1 MNVTIYSR
9 EEMEVIISQGEF
21 PKNTVVISFC
31 DFAIK
36 RIDKN
41 YTFVDYSSVCK
52 DVFYSEVDDLDLYA
66 IKEEGLTYDLYFS
79 EADEI
84 AKFIYSAYE
93 KGNNIICQCE
103 HGQSRSAGC
112 AAAILEYFYHN
123 GISIFTDYRYYPNRV
138 IYHKIYDALSN
149 IRK

>member
-21 PKNTVVISFC
+21 PKNTVVISFY

-103 HGQSRSAGC
+103 HGQSRSAG
-112 AAAILEYFYHN
+112 
-123 GISIFTDYRYYPNRV
+123 
-138 IYHKIYDALSN
+138 
-149 IRK
+149 